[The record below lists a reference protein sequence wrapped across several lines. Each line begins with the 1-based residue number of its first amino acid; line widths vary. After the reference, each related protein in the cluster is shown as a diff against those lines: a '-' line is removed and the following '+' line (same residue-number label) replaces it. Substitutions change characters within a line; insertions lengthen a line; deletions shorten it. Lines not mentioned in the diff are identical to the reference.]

1 MLLLFRTDE
10 DRYPTHYSKYGKGGI
25 KCVRT
30 IAERDDIPLERLEVP
45 TLCYV
50 LDDDL
55 FYIWDGSKW
64 NVKEMGNTEIGL
76 QRNVRIVNDLDNKN
90 ISASKGEPCY
100 LKFTFISQND
110 IVRKTR
116 MKIQESVDFVRS
128 QYVTPTMRNMW

>member
-1 MLLLFRTDE
+1 MSEDLKGTNVYAPIVPGTDE

-64 NVKEMGNTEIGL
+64 NVRKWEI
-76 QRNVRIVNDLDNKN
+76 RRSDC
-90 ISASKGEPCY
+90 SA
-100 LKFTFISQND
+100 
-110 IVRKTR
+110 
-116 MKIQESVDFVRS
+116 M
-128 QYVTPTMRNMW
+128 YVL

>member
-1 MLLLFRTDE
+1 M
-10 DRYPTHYSKYGKGGI
+10 
-25 KCVRT
+25 
-30 IAERDDIPLERLEVP
+30 P

-90 ISASKGEPCY
+90 ISASKRRTVLFEIHFHKPG
-100 LKFTFISQND
+100 TI
-110 IVRKTR
+110 
-116 MKIQESVDFVRS
+116 
-128 QYVTPTMRNMW
+128 

>member
-1 MLLLFRTDE
+1 MSEDLKGTNVYAPIVPGTGE

-90 ISASKGEPCY
+90 ISAVKENRV
-100 LKFTFISQND
+100 I
-110 IVRKTR
+110 
-116 MKIQESVDFVRS
+116 
-128 QYVTPTMRNMW
+128 

>member
-1 MLLLFRTDE
+1 MKEWNMKTKKQKIMSEDLKGTNVYAPVVPGTDE
-10 DRYPTHYSKYGKGGI
+10 DRCPTHYSKYGKGGI

-76 QRNVRIVNDLDNKN
+76 QRNVRIVNDLDNKIYQPVKEN
-90 ISASKGEPCY
+90 RVI
-100 LKFTFISQND
+100 
-110 IVRKTR
+110 
-116 MKIQESVDFVRS
+116 
-128 QYVTPTMRNMW
+128 